1 MTIDL
6 SNGSTTSNASAST
19 KLTGAG
25 YCGGFIY
32 GTNGDYEN
40 PCHFYKVDP
49 ANGFAETMGPE
60 SAASYSML
68 DAASAPALQVTFGDH
83 EVTAFDR
90 PVFIAQ
96 GQRLSLLDFQEGT
109 ALGWGLEY
117 YRMHDLAAIAL
128 VGQSTNAEGNTI
140 YHYLALNTEGDLYQ
154 LGIRPSSYDPDRNWL
169 DYSLSTGTLGNI
181 GKTFSNLRTLSM
193 TCIQNDSGLYGLVIA
208 DASSPTINLYFV
220 DLKTEALSCRK
231 ICSLKDA
238 THISGL
244 YSDVDMLPLPWMA
257 PSLPSVRV
265 RTSQAPPRFPWTRSL

>member
-96 GQRLSLLDFQEGT
+96 GQRLQPAGT
-109 ALGWGLEY
+109 S
-117 YRMHDLAAIAL
+117 R
-128 VGQSTNAEGNTI
+128 
-140 YHYLALNTEGDLYQ
+140 
-154 LGIRPSSYDPDRNWL
+154 R
-169 DYSLSTGTLGNI
+169 
-181 GKTFSNLRTLSM
+181 
-193 TCIQNDSGLYGLVIA
+193 
-208 DASSPTINLYFV
+208 
-220 DLKTEALSCRK
+220 
-231 ICSLKDA
+231 
-238 THISGL
+238 
-244 YSDVDMLPLPWMA
+244 
-257 PSLPSVRV
+257 
-265 RTSQAPPRFPWTRSL
+265 APPLAGAWNTTACTTSPPSRW

>member
-1 MTIDL
+1 MTALAAGVVEITATSVDTGSDGKPVSQTCTVTVLGLTPLQATVNAQIETEEGLSWVTIDL

-154 LGIRPSSYDPDRNWL
+154 NLASGPAPMTRTGIGWTTPSPQAPWGTLARPSP
-169 DYSLSTGTLGNI
+169 
-181 GKTFSNLRTLSM
+181 
-193 TCIQNDSGLYGLVIA
+193 TC
-208 DASSPTINLYFV
+208 
-220 DLKTEALSCRK
+220 
-231 ICSLKDA
+231 
-238 THISGL
+238 
-244 YSDVDMLPLPWMA
+244 A
-257 PSLPSVRV
+257 PYP
-265 RTSQAPPRFPWTRSL
+265 

>member
-1 MTIDL
+1 MTPTLKSIPIALLSSTYDDRGGASFVPLHHLLTGGIVWSSSDDSIATVDSNGLVTALAAGVVEITATSVDTGSDGKPVSQTCTVTVLGLTPLQATVNAQIETEEGLSWVTIDL

-109 ALGWGLEY
+109 ALGWGL
-117 YRMHDLAAIAL
+117 
-128 VGQSTNAEGNTI
+128 
-140 YHYLALNTEGDLYQ
+140 
-154 LGIRPSSYDPDRNWL
+154 RNWL
-169 DYSLSTGTLGNI
+169 DYSPLHRHLGEHW
-181 GKTFSNLRTLSM
+181 
-193 TCIQNDSGLYGLVIA
+193 QDP
-208 DASSPTINLYFV
+208 SPT
-220 DLKTEALSCRK
+220 C
-231 ICSLKDA
+231 
-238 THISGL
+238 
-244 YSDVDMLPLPWMA
+244 A
-257 PSLPSVRV
+257 PYP
-265 RTSQAPPRFPWTRSL
+265 